1 MTDLSE
7 LIAKLEGLSGP
18 DREVDGLIF
27 GWLHNTEPCGTFMCG
42 FDEEKFQFRHP
53 DDPKEGRH
61 RAWYV
66 RGDDLPAY
74 TASLDAAVAL
84 VERAW
89 PGWKKQFFED
99 YNGLWIARISSP
111 RRDLYSTDYMRERD
125 PGGSSNGAIA
135 LCLALLRSL
144 EGRDE

>member
-1 MTDLSE
+1 MSGLSE
-7 LIAKLEGLSGP
+7 LIAKLEGLPGP

-84 VERAW
+84 VERKL
-89 PGWKKQFFED
+89 PGESVLVGWWQTRET
-99 YNGLWIARISSP
+99 LPWARIGTWKEHDATGP
-111 RRDLYSTDYMRERD
+111 T
-125 PGGSSNGAIA
+125 PAIA
-135 LCLALLRSL
+135 LCLALLHSL